1 MSITQWPKDQR
12 PREKLIKLGAG
23 ALSDAELLA
32 IALRVGVKGKSAV
45 ALGGE
50 ILRQF
55 GSLQQLFLTPIDRFC
70 QVGGLGPAK
79 YSLLQAVLELAKRAL
94 NGNLQQGI
102 NLNAAQNVK
111 NYLQLL
117 IGNKT
122 YESFAI
128 LFLDVKL
135 RLIACEE
142 LFHGSLT
149 NTRVYPREIVKRAL
163 HYNAASIILA
173 HNHPSGQTIPSQADI
188 ILTSE
193 LKKICQ
199 SVEINVLDH
208 FVVVE
213 NKTFS
218 FAEHGLMQ

>member
-1 MSITQWPKDQR
+1 MSITEWPRDQR
-12 PREKLIKLGAG
+12 PREKLIKHGAD

-45 ALGGE
+45 ALGSE
-50 ILRQF
+50 ILKQF
-55 GSLQQLFLTPIDRFC
+55 GSLQQLFLAPIGNFC
-70 QVGGLGPAK
+70 KIAGLGPAK

-94 NGNLQQGI
+94 DENLQQGI
-102 NLNAAQNVK
+102 NLNAPQNVK

-135 RLIACEE
+135 RLLECEE

-149 NTRVYPREIVKRAL
+149 STRVYPREVVKRAL
-163 HYNAASIILA
+163 HHNAASIILA
-173 HNHPSGQTIPSQADI
+173 HNHPSGQIFPSQADI
-188 ILTSE
+188 LLTTE
-193 LKKICQ
+193 LKKICAT
-199 SVEINVLDH
+199 VDVNVLDH
-208 FVVVE
+208 FVVAE
-213 NKTFS
+213 NSAFS
-218 FAEHGLMQ
+218 FAEHGLM